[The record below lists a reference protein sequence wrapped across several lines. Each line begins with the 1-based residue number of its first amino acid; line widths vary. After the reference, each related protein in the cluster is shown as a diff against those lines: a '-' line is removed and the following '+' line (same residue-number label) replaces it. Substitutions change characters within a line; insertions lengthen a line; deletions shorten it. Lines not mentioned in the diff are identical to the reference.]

1 MNTSSELY
9 KSILSGNHSFEV
21 KVNISATAEGLVQS
35 STDYGMD
42 VLTSLSSRRSVFGS
56 GSPRIGLAPSG
67 ELALSLYVESGVV
80 PRMAELRPYIRVVN
94 DTQQSEWIA
103 KGVYYIDTREADT
116 TTGLLTLHA
125 YDSMLK
131 GEQAYP
137 STSHSWPYSDINT
150 VTEIASFLGVA
161 VDAQTTS
168 LMTAGFLIVYVL
180 RIIPASYMAP
190 VSVLAGLTALIMLY
204 GIKGLVYP
212 GGFDMPGMAADLAVG
227 LLLAGFVL
235 VFRFSLDYR
244 RTESLRFEDDD
255 YMYYVRA
262 VPKMSR
268 GRTRNKKEGGS
279 RYE

>member
-1 MNTSSELY
+1 MLELLFLLLFFSFFPDDAWVVITVMLLCLLKIPSAAVLAGALLLELNAVPGIAAGCFLAAFPAALGIPGLAEAGMEAVFTVGTRTPEHVLRLMEGVLSSE
-9 KSILSGNHSFEV
+9 
-21 KVNISATAEGLVQS
+21 AW
-35 STDYGMD
+35 
-42 VLTSLSSRRSVFGS
+42 VLTAIVL
-56 GSPRIGLAPSG
+56 
-67 ELALSLYVESGVV
+67 
-80 PRMAELRPYIRVVN
+80 
-94 DTQQSEWIA
+94 
-103 KGVYYIDTREADT
+103 
-116 TTGLLTLHA
+116 
-125 YDSMLK
+125 
-131 GEQAYP
+131 
-137 STSHSWPYSDINT
+137 
-150 VTEIASFLGVA
+150 
-161 VDAQTTS
+161 
-168 LMTAGFLIVYVL
+168 TAGFLIVYVL

>member
-1 MNTSSELY
+1 MEAVFTVGTRTPEHVLRLMEGVLSSE
-9 KSILSGNHSFEV
+9 
-21 KVNISATAEGLVQS
+21 AW
-35 STDYGMD
+35 
-42 VLTSLSSRRSVFGS
+42 VLTAIVL
-56 GSPRIGLAPSG
+56 
-67 ELALSLYVESGVV
+67 
-80 PRMAELRPYIRVVN
+80 
-94 DTQQSEWIA
+94 
-103 KGVYYIDTREADT
+103 
-116 TTGLLTLHA
+116 
-125 YDSMLK
+125 
-131 GEQAYP
+131 
-137 STSHSWPYSDINT
+137 
-150 VTEIASFLGVA
+150 
-161 VDAQTTS
+161 
-168 LMTAGFLIVYVL
+168 TAGFLIVYVL